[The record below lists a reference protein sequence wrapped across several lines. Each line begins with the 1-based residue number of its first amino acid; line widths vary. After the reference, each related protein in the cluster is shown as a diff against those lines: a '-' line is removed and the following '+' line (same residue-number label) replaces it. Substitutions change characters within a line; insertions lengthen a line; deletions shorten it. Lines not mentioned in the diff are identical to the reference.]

1 MKNNVTLTAK
11 NFIKKDLK
19 KKIDFDTITEYLKT
33 KGYIVVFY
41 DKNKENELL
50 DKLDLL
56 DYSKTV
62 SAFTVRRNDVKFI
75 FIDSCASSEDKL
87 YLLLHETGHILLNHM
102 NTNELTVNLRLQEI
116 EADAFT
122 HEVLHPRK
130 KKRIFAPC
138 LASILIGFI
147 LGGSFACTYLDV
159 DTASVNDITYVEEGE
174 TETSTESELETEY
187 VLVTPS
193 GTKFHRSDCRYVKGK
208 ECTEYIREDALNKY
222 APCSVCKP

>member
-1 MKNNVTLTAK
+1 MKNKVIKTAK
-11 NFIKKDLK
+11 NFINKDLK

-33 KGYIVVFY
+33 EGYIVVIY
-41 DKNKENELL
+41 DKNGENELL
-50 DKLDLL
+50 DKLGLS

-62 SAFTVRRNDVKFI
+62 SAFTVRKNDMKFI
-75 FIDSCASSEDKL
+75 FIDSFASSEDKL

-130 KKRIFAPC
+130 KKHIFAPC
-138 LASILIGFI
+138 FASILIGFI
-147 LGGSFACTYLDV
+147 LGGSFAFAYLDV
-159 DTASVNDITYVEEGE
+159 DTASVSDITYAEEPE
-174 TETSTESELETEY
+174 TEAEY

-193 GTKFHRSDCRYVKGK
+193 GTKFHRSDCRYVRGK
-208 ECTEYIREDALNKY
+208 DCTEYTRENASEKY